1 MNRNVAS
8 LLAFAAVTG
17 ATIGAFAAPAPADD
31 IRDIRGPI
39 AIPLWW
45 VLPLAVALAALVT
58 AGLVFLVRFWRARR
72 ARALTA
78 LERALAALAV
88 AEAHA
93 REGRAQEWANIVA
106 DTTRGALAVRI
117 GVEVL
122 PQTTAELARSCA
134 NDADAARVV
143 ALLETCDLAR
153 FAKANL
159 DASALLAST
168 SVARDVTERLFAPP
182 QPPTPPSTVTS

>member
-1 MNRNVAS
+1 
-8 LLAFAAVTG
+8 
-17 ATIGAFAAPAPADD
+17 
-31 IRDIRGPI
+31 
-39 AIPLWW
+39 
-45 VLPLAVALAALVT
+45 
-58 AGLVFLVRFWRARR
+58 VRT
-72 ARALTA
+72 RALTA
-78 LERALAALAV
+78 LERALAALTV

-93 REGRAQEWANIVA
+93 REGRAHEWANIVA

-117 GVEVL
+117 GAEVL

-168 SVARDVTERLFAPP
+168 HVARDVTERLFAPLP
-182 QPPTPPSTVTS
+182 RPTPPRTVTP